1 MLKKLL
7 TAVWVAGA
15 ALITLNATAANT
27 LYTNQALEYN
37 QRLTSTNGKYTFVQQ
52 SDGNLVLYRGATVA
66 SNALWSSSKSGMH
79 TYMQQDGNVVQY
91 NAANVAVWSSGTGG
105 RDIGNYNLTLNDD
118 GSLVVAAGVPMAA
131 WSKVIIG
138 PDQAPTTPTTPT
150 GPCGAGKTYQIY
162 PVCIPTGVGRGMN
175 GTIQACSQSEA
186 ATQASRNGWSFGAC
200 TF

>member
-1 MLKKLL
+1 MFRKLL
-7 TAVWVAGA
+7 AFVLMAGA
-15 ALITLNATAANT
+15 AFATHSATAANM
-27 LYTNQALEYN
+27 LSTNEALEYN
-37 QRLTSTNGKYTFVQQ
+37 QRITSTNGKYTFVQQ

-66 SNALWSSSKSGMH
+66 SNALWSSGKNGLH

-91 NAANVAVWSSGTGG
+91 NAANVAVWNSGTGG
-105 RDIGNYNLTLNDD
+105 RAIGNYGLTLNDD
-118 GSLVVAAGVPMAA
+118 GSLVVGSRPPMVY

-138 PDQAPTTPTTPT
+138 PDNQAPTPPT